1 MDLEDIIYG
10 EDVIVVSQRWLLIL
24 IICKRW
30 LKWTII
36 LFLWSGTQVAIR
48 GRPAKALGA
57 VMRARVQIPPT
68 PPHTLKVLFSMVF
81 LTE

>member
-10 EDVIVVSQRWLLIL
+10 EDIIVVSQRWLLIL
-24 IICKRW
+24 IIYKRW

-48 GRPAKALGA
+48 GSPAKG
-57 VMRARVQIPPT
+57 VGG
-68 PPHTLKVLFSMVF
+68 
-81 LTE
+81 

>member
-57 VMRARVQIPPT
+57 VIRARVQIPST
-68 PPHTLKVLFSMVF
+68 PPYTLKVLFSMVF